1 MNLILEK
8 LLCENNHMNRFFYTV
23 LLFIALPFT
32 PIKLLWRAKKQPE
45 YLQHWAERYGFYA
58 PIAGNKNTPI
68 IWLHC
73 VSVGET
79 VAALPLVQALLQG
92 YPNHQILMTHTTPT
106 GRATSA
112 QIFGDK
118 ILRAYLP
125 YDVPFAVNR
134 FLKHFKPTLGLLM
147 ETELWFN
154 LIAAAKARNMPIL
167 LVNARLSEKSAHGYS
182 KLGRLAQQG
191 LNDLSAIAA
200 QTEAD
205 AKRLTALRN
214 NSHATSISV
223 LGNIKFD
230 VTPPKD
236 AVGFGMNLRK
246 SLQADVVKKQD
257 DSETARPI
265 FLAASTRSLNGTDE
279 ESLILDAVAKCAV
292 PNLVTVIVPRH
303 PERFDA
309 VEALLK
315 QRGLRYKRR
324 SAIDFNN
331 ANLTD
336 IDVLLGDSMGE
347 MFSYYACC
355 DVAFIGGSLLALGG
369 QNLIEASAVGKPTL
383 VGPHTF
389 NFTQVVNFAIQAGAT
404 KRVQDV
410 ADLAT
415 TLGEMFNQPEQLSR
429 MANAGLTFSAQN
441 QGATARLL
449 TLIKPYLTSR

>member
-1 MNLILEK
+1 MNLNLEK

-58 PIAGNKNTPI
+58 PIAGNKNTLI

-79 VAALPLVQALLQG
+79 MATVPLVQSLLQR
-92 YPNHQILMTHTTPT
+92 YPNHQVLITHTTPT
-106 GRATSA
+106 GRATSV
-112 QIFGDK
+112 QVFGDK

-134 FLKHFKPTLGLLM
+134 FLKHFKPTVGLLM

-154 LIAAAKARNMPIL
+154 LIAAAKVRKMPIL
-167 LVNARLSEKSAHGYS
+167 LVNARLSEKSARGYG
-182 KLGRLAQQG
+182 KLGLLAQQG
-191 LNDLSAIAA
+191 LNHLSAIAA

-205 AKRLTALRN
+205 ATRLNALRN
-214 NSHATSISV
+214 NSEATPISV
-223 LGNIKFD
+223 MGNIKFD

-236 AVGFGMNLRK
+236 AIAIGMKLRK
-246 SLQADVVKKQD
+246 RLLADIKTKD
-257 DSETARPI
+257 MSETVRPI
-265 FLAASTRSLNGTDE
+265 FLAASTRNLNGVDE
-279 ESLILDAVAKCAV
+279 ESLILDAIERCAV
-292 PNLVTVIVPRH
+292 PNLITIIVPRH

-309 VEALLK
+309 IEALIK

-324 SAIDFNN
+324 SALDFDETQLLN
-331 ANLTD
+331 

-355 DVAFIGGSLLALGG
+355 DVAFIGGSLLPLGG

-410 ADLAT
+410 EDLAT
-415 TLGEMFNQPEQLSR
+415 TLGEMFNQPEQLTL
-429 MANAGLTFSAQN
+429 MAKAGLTFSQKN
-441 QGATARLL
+441 QGATARLIK
-449 TLIKPYLTSR
+449 LIDPYLIVSS